1 MDAQPIQQFFG
12 SQNTQPQDVL
22 ARWQFDLGVDV
33 ENLGH
38 YFAGDSLDI
47 NGDWINNAD
56 QAIMNAKGVRSLMRI
71 LEFGTNKMVT
81 MGNFSEEEQA
91 EVTSQFCQ
99 SVDEDIFMNGK
110 KYQLKK
116 ENYEMVRS
124 LLINAQKASIT
135 GGKKG
140 FRAAMVNTTITNAS
154 QELVQKN
161 PQEAQPNIIQK
172 VTGWGHK

>member
-1 MDAQPIQQFFG
+1 MDAPPIQQFFG
-12 SQNTQPQDVL
+12 SQGSQPQDVL
-22 ARWQFDLGVDV
+22 ARWQFDLGQDI
-33 ENLGH
+33 ESLGH
-38 YFAGDSLDI
+38 YFAGDSLDA
-47 NGDWINNAD
+47 GEMWVNNPD
-56 QAIMNAKGVRSLMRI
+56 QAIMNANGVRSLMRI

-91 EVTSQFCQ
+91 SVTSQFCQ

-110 KYQLKK
+110 KYALKK

-124 LLINAQKASIT
+124 LLINAQQASIT

-140 FRAAMVNTTITNAS
+140 FRAAMVNTSITNSS

-161 PQEAQPNIIQK
+161 PPGEQPNILQK
-172 VTGWGHK
+172 VTGWGRK